1 MRRVYRAE
9 NTFDAHLVRDRLLQA
24 GIEAEVHG
32 FMLAGAVGELPAD
45 TRPSVWIAD
54 PDLYQWARRIV
65 AEIERTSPRA
75 TGWLCPRCGEENG
88 PAFEVCWS
96 CGRSADQGSAEG
108 TATNPPGAD

>member
-32 FMLAGAVGELPAD
+32 LMLTGGVGELPAD

-54 PDLYQWARRIV
+54 EDLYERARQIV
-65 AEIERTSPRA
+65 AEFERTRA
-75 TGWLCPRCGEENG
+75 DGETWRCPRCGEDNG
-88 PAFEVCWS
+88 PAFEICWS
-96 CGRSADQGSAEG
+96 CGRAPETGKQDL
-108 TATNPPGAD
+108 